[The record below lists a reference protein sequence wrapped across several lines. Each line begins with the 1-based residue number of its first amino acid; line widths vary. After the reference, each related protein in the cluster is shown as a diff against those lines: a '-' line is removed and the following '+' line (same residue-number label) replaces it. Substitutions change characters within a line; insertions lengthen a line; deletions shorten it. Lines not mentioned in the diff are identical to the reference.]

1 MSDLIFPNKRVAASS
16 RMKMSDIAAL
26 AGVSVSTVSRA
37 LAGNSLIPQRLRERI
52 EELAENH
59 GYSVNH
65 AARNLRLQKTQ
76 TIGIVVPVAAETSQ
90 SITDPLLLQMIGHL
104 TEEISQRGF
113 DLLLSKINAP
123 QKGWLQSLIQ
133 SHRFDGLLVLGHG
146 GQHAALEEAAANYLP
161 MVVWGE
167 RSASQAYCT
176 VGIDN
181 VQAGR
186 TVTEHLIST
195 GRKSIRFLG
204 PVVEETSAKRFRN
217 IEVENRYAGYVEA
230 VGQSGIAM
238 NTVPLPCQLT
248 HTATYEAVR
257 AFLNKG
263 EPFDALFCAS
273 DVVAGAA
280 RMALTE
286 ARIKIPDAVAI
297 VGFDDV
303 PMAQT
308 LSPPLTTVRQDP
320 GVAANLLVEM
330 LFRRMAGERTPPNI
344 FPARL
349 VIRQSTVGADRT
361 APSPTR

>member
-1 MSDLIFPNKRVAASS
+1 MPDTFSDKQVAASP
-16 RMKMSDIAAL
+16 RLKMSDIAAL

-59 GYSVNH
+59 GYAVNH

-76 TIGIVVPVAAETSQ
+76 TIGIVVPVPAEMSQ
-90 SITDPLLLQMIGHL
+90 SLTDPLLLQMIGHL
-104 TEEISQRGF
+104 TEEISQRGY
-113 DLLLSKINAP
+113 DLLLRKINAP

-146 GQHAALEEAAANYLP
+146 GQQAALQETASKYLP

-167 RSASQAYCT
+167 RATQSAYCT

-186 TVTEHLIST
+186 TATEHLISI
-195 GRKSIRFLG
+195 GRKAIRFLG
-204 PVVEETSAKRFRN
+204 PAAKTP
-217 IEVENRYAGYVEA
+217 EVESRYRGYVEA
-230 VGQSGIAM
+230 ISLSGLSM
-238 NTVPLPCQLT
+238 NTAPVTCQLT
-248 HTATYEAVR
+248 HVSAYEAVR
-257 AFLNKG
+257 ALLQAG

-273 DVVAGAA
+273 DIVANAA

-286 ARIKIPDAVAI
+286 ARLRIPDAVAL

-308 LSPPLTTVRQDP
+308 LSPPLTTIRQDP

-330 LFRRMAGERTPPNI
+330 LFRRMAGQSTPANL

-349 VIRQSTVGADRT
+349 IVRQSSVGT
-361 APSPTR
+361 ALFS